1 MLKLNKVCK
10 RFGNKTVADDICLT
24 VGRGK
29 ILAVLGRSGCGKS
42 TLLNMIAGIIRPD
55 GMAALAEVGLKNE
68 AHRKPEKLSGGEKQ
82 RLALARALVVR
93 PSLLLLDESFSSL
106 DTHLRDRLRRMTAER
121 IRNGG
126 IPAVLVTHSPEE
138 ACTTADEIAVM
149 HEGRILQ
156 YGTPETL
163 VKTPSCVQVARL
175 MGLPNTDD
183 DRHIPQHAVHFDQ
196 DGMECRVLSRTC
208 LPESFSLSVLHPK
221 YGILWLN
228 LDMPHAGEISG
239 NDTVRIHIEDREI
252 VRFR

>member
-1 MLKLNKVCK
+1 
-10 RFGNKTVADDICLT
+10 
-24 VGRGK
+24 
-29 ILAVLGRSGCGKS
+29 
-42 TLLNMIAGIIRPD
+42 
-55 GMAALAEVGLKNE
+55 
-68 AHRKPEKLSGGEKQ
+68 
-82 RLALARALVVR
+82 
-93 PSLLLLDESFSSL
+93 
-106 DTHLRDRLRRMTAER
+106 MTAER